1 MKWSYYV
8 LIDDNERNFSRT
20 GVLDLMDNFIERMLE
35 IRRILLSVSVSAL
48 ILAPFAT
55 GLSIFLL
62 THPRFYAVLEREHEF
77 GTILCILLG
86 VIISVSV
93 VWIVT
98 GVRQYLTLKSWDQ
111 RYKEYL
117 EQKNEIDKR
126 IASDYG
132 LEQD

>member
-1 MKWSYYV
+1 M
-8 LIDDNERNFSRT
+8 DDKEHNFSRT
-20 GVLDLMDNFIERMLE
+20 DVLDLMDNFIERMLE
-35 IRRILLSVSVSAL
+35 IRRILLSVSVCAL

-98 GVRQYLTLKSWDQ
+98 GVRQYFTLKSWDQ
-111 RYKEYL
+111 RYQEYL
-117 EQKNEIDKR
+117 KQKDEIDKR

>member
-1 MKWSYYV
+1 MTVDQEPTSRIAV
-8 LIDDNERNFSRT
+8 LGLLDD
-20 GVLDLMDNFIERMLE
+20 FIERMLE

-48 ILAPFAT
+48 VLAPLAT

-62 THPRFYAVLEREHEF
+62 THPRFYSVLVREHDF
-77 GTILCILLG
+77 GTALAILLG

-93 VWIVT
+93 VWITT
-98 GVRQYLTLKSWDQ
+98 GVRQYVTLKSWDKK
-111 RYKEYL
+111 YKEYL
-117 EQKNEIDKR
+117 KQKDEIDKR

>member
-1 MKWSYYV
+1 MTV
-8 LIDDNERNFSRT
+8 DQEPTSRM
-20 GVLDLMDNFIERMLE
+20 GVLGLLDDFIERMLE

-48 ILAPFAT
+48 VLAPLAT

-62 THPRFYAVLEREHEF
+62 THPRFYSVLEREHDF
-77 GTILCILLG
+77 GTALAILLG

-93 VWIVT
+93 VWITT
-98 GVRQYLTLKSWDQ
+98 GVRQYVTLKSWDKK
-111 RYKEYL
+111 YKEYL
-117 EQKNEIDKR
+117 KQKDEIDKR

>member
-1 MKWSYYV
+1 MM
-8 LIDDNERNFSRT
+8 DDKEHNFSRT
-20 GVLDLMDNFIERMLE
+20 DVLDLMDNFIERMLE
-35 IRRILLSVSVSAL
+35 IRRILLSVSVCAL

-98 GVRQYLTLKSWDQ
+98 GVRQYFTLKSWDQ

-117 EQKNEIDKR
+117 KQKDEIDKR

>member
-1 MKWSYYV
+1 MTVDQEPTSRMCV
-8 LIDDNERNFSRT
+8 LGLLDD
-20 GVLDLMDNFIERMLE
+20 FIERMLE

-48 ILAPFAT
+48 VLAPLAT

-62 THPRFYAVLEREHEF
+62 THPRFYSVLEREHDF
-77 GTILCILLG
+77 GTALAILLG

-93 VWIVT
+93 VWITT
-98 GVRQYLTLKSWDQ
+98 GVRQYVTLKSWDKK
-111 RYKEYL
+111 YKEYL
-117 EQKNEIDKR
+117 KQKDEIDKR

>member
-1 MKWSYYV
+1 MKWSCQI
-8 LIDDNERNFSRT
+8 LMDDKEHNFSRT
-20 GVLDLMDNFIERMLE
+20 DVLDLMDNFIERMLE
-35 IRRILLSVSVSAL
+35 IRRILLSVSVCAL

-98 GVRQYLTLKSWDQ
+98 GVRQYFTLKSWDQ

-117 EQKNEIDKR
+117 KQKDEIDKR

>member
-1 MKWSYYV
+1 M
-8 LIDDNERNFSRT
+8 DDREHNFSRT
-20 GVLDLMDNFIERMLE
+20 DVIDIMDNFIKRILE

-55 GLSIFLL
+55 ALSIFLI
-62 THPRFYAVLEREHEF
+62 THPRFYAVLDEEHEF
-77 GTILCILLG
+77 GAILSILLG
-86 VIISVSV
+86 VIISVSI

-117 EQKNEIDKR
+117 KQKDEIDKR
-126 IASDYG
+126 IASGYG